1 MATINRYTIQGSIV
15 VDQRPLTPPTPRYY
29 VTITGGYLDDD
40 PAKTAGSYLDGS
52 SVTITAAPPAGKQF
66 SHFVIEGGSSV
77 SSSPAT
83 IIVTRNMTVTAM
95 FEDAVDTGKLAGTWR
110 ANSVTTGG
118 TEMHIPMQS
127 KWIAKCGYDQIYNF
141 YFVYGKFKAQIN
153 SAGTNAIVFVDTNTQ
168 ERDCT
173 EDIIFYDYADEQIAE
188 YKEALLANMMQFYTK
203 IN

>member
-15 VDQRPLTPPTPRYY
+15 VDQWPLTPPTPRYQ
-29 VTITGGYLDDD
+29 VTITGGYLDD
-40 PAKTAGSYLDGS
+40 PSKTSGSYIEGS
-52 SVTITAAPPAGKQF
+52 SVTITAAPLAGKQF

-95 FEDAVDTGKLAGTWR
+95 FEDAIDTGKLAGTWR

-127 KWIAKCGYDQIYNF
+127 KWIAKCGYDQI
-141 YFVYGKFKAQIN
+141 
-153 SAGTNAIVFVDTNTQ
+153 
-168 ERDCT
+168 
-173 EDIIFYDYADEQIAE
+173 
-188 YKEALLANMMQFYTK
+188 
-203 IN
+203 

>member
-1 MATINRYTIQGSIV
+1 MATINRYTIQGSII
-15 VDQRPLTPPTPRYY
+15 VDQRPLTPPTPRYQ

-40 PAKTAGSYLDGS
+40 PAKTSASYEEGST
-52 SVTITAAPPAGKQF
+52 VTITATPPAGKKF

-95 FEDAVDTGKLAGTWR
+95 FVDIVDTGKLAGTWR

-141 YFVYGKFKAQIN
+141 DFVRGKFTAQIN
-153 SAGTNAIVFVDTNTQ
+153 SAGTYAIVFVDTNTRK
-168 ERDCT
+168 RDRT

>member
-15 VDQRPLTPPTPRYY
+15 VDQRPLTPPTPRYQ

-40 PAKTAGSYLDGS
+40 PSKTSASYEEGST
-52 SVTITAAPPAGKQF
+52 VTITATPPAGKQF

-95 FEDAVDTGKLAGTWR
+95 FEDAIDTGKLAGTWR

-118 TEMHIPMQS
+118 TEMHMPMQS
-127 KWIAKCGYDQIYNF
+127 KWIAKCGTIRYIILTLYAASL
-141 YFVYGKFKAQIN
+141 KHRLTAQ
-153 SAGTNAIVFVDTNTQ
+153 
-168 ERDCT
+168 EHMPLC
-173 EDIIFYDYADEQIAE
+173 
-188 YKEALLANMMQFYTK
+188 L
-203 IN
+203 

>member
-1 MATINRYTIQGSIV
+1 
-15 VDQRPLTPPTPRYY
+15 
-29 VTITGGYLDDD
+29 
-40 PAKTAGSYLDGS
+40 
-52 SVTITAAPPAGKQF
+52 
-66 SHFVIEGGSSV
+66 
-77 SSSPAT
+77 
-83 IIVTRNMTVTAM
+83 MTVTAM

-110 ANSVTTGG
+110 ANSVTIGG

-141 YFVYGKFKAQIN
+141 YFAYGNFKAQIN
-153 SAGTNAIVFVDTNTQ
+153 SAGTHAIVFVDTNTR
-168 ERDCT
+168 ERDRT

>member
-1 MATINRYTIQGSIV
+1 MATINRYTVQGSIV
-15 VDQRPLTPPTPRYY
+15 VDQRPLTPPTPRYQ
-29 VTITGGYLDDD
+29 VTVTGCYLDDN
-40 PAKTAGSYLDGS
+40 PSKTSGSYIEGS
-52 SVTITAAPPAGKQF
+52 SVTITATPPAGKKF

-77 SSSPAT
+77 SSNPAT

-95 FEDAVDTGKLAGTWR
+95 FEDAIDTGKLAGTWR

-141 YFVYGKFKAQIN
+141 DFVRSKFKAQIN
-153 SAGTNAIVFVDTNTQ
+153 SAGTHAIVFVDTNTQ
-168 ERDCT
+168 KRDRT